1 MTLLQ
6 LQTLQWEEKMIT
18 RGCVRCKEAFE
29 YNGDYGIG
37 RGTMTKRYCEQCKI
51 LQHRDESR
59 EYQRR
64 KKLNMCII

>member
-1 MTLLQ
+1 
-6 LQTLQWEEKMIT
+6 MIT